1 VYNRPV
7 TEPRFAVA
15 DQLLYLIR
23 ANADLDETLRA
34 TVEGLAA
41 CSDRYHWVGIYLVE
55 GDALVL
61 HTEVGRPTPHRRI
74 PVTEGLCGA
83 AVRERA
89 TIVVDDV
96 RQDPRYLACSME
108 TRSELVVPI
117 VDGGGRVVGEIDI
130 DSDEPAA
137 FGADDRALV
146 EAAAAA
152 LGERFSGAHA

>member
-1 VYNRPV
+1 
-7 TEPRFAVA
+7 
-15 DQLLYLIR
+15 
-23 ANADLDETLRA
+23 
-34 TVEGLAA
+34 
-41 CSDRYHWVGIYLVE
+41 
-55 GDALVL
+55 
-61 HTEVGRPTPHRRI
+61 
-74 PVTEGLCGA
+74 
-83 AVRERA
+83 
-89 TIVVDDV
+89 
-96 RQDPRYLACSME
+96 ME